1 MTAIKMKVGPKGQ
14 VVIPKQLRDENK
26 IHEGDE
32 VLFDSSRI
40 GIIIRKPEI
49 DAVANFERIAK
60 KGKSTSKIDS
70 NKDHGYMLEE
80 RWKRA
85 NEK

>member
-1 MTAIKMKVGPKGQ
+1 MIAIKMKVGPKGQ

-32 VLFDSSRI
+32 VLFDSSEL
-40 GIIIRKPEI
+40 GIIIKKLQI
-49 DAVANFERIAK
+49 NAVANFERIAK
-60 KGKSTSKIDS
+60 KGKSVSKIDS
-70 NKDHGYMLEE
+70 NKDYGNMIEE